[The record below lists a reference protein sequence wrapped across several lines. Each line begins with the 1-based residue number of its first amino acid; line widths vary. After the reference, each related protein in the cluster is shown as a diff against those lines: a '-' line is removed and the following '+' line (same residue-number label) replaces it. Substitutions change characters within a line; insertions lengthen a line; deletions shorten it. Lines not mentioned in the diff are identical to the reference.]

1 MKQHRTLI
9 AFLAALAVAPLAPIQ
24 AWAQD
29 PVLESVAVDG
39 PFPPPVAV
47 ALRPRED
54 SELNARLRP
63 VLEEELKALGIL
75 SDEWARVSLW
85 YGTLSP
91 AAASAARRPLGEL
104 RADSRSG
111 VDMRMNVIS
120 TADSDLMGGRKE
132 SSPIPRPSDEAKPDL
147 DAAALRLSLELSDT
161 EAIRWRGQASLPEMG
176 GDPYPDYEAL
186 LRALLPRL
194 AVDAGW
200 R

>member
-1 MKQHRTLI
+1 MKKHGTLI
-9 AFLAALAVAPLAPIQ
+9 AFLAALAVAPLSPSQ

-29 PVLESVAVDG
+29 PVLESVAADG

-47 ALRPRED
+47 ALRARED

-75 SDEWARVSLW
+75 SDDWARASLW

-91 AAASAARRPLGEL
+91 AAAASRRPLGEL

-120 TADSDLMGGRKE
+120 TTDSDLMGGRKE
-132 SSPIPRPSDEAKPDL
+132 NSPIPRPSDETRPDL
-147 DAAALRLSLELSDT
+147 DAAALRLTLELSDT

-176 GDPYPDYEAL
+176 GDPYPNYETL

-194 AVDAGW
+194 ATDAGW

>member
-1 MKQHRTLI
+1 MKQLRIPI
-9 AFLAALAVAPLAPIQ
+9 AFLVTLGLAPLIPAGVQ
-24 AWAQD
+24 AQD
-29 PVLESVAVDG
+29 PVLESSAVDG

-63 VLEEELKALGIL
+63 VLEAELKALGIL
-75 SDEWARVSLW
+75 SDDWARVSLW

-91 AAASAARRPLGEL
+91 ASFSAARKPLGEL
-104 RADSRSG
+104 RADTRSG
-111 VDMRMNVIS
+111 VDMRMNVLS
-120 TADSDLMGGRKE
+120 TAESDLMGGRKDN
-132 SSPIPRPSDEAKPDL
+132 SPIPPPSDEPGSRPEIN
-147 DAAALRLSLELSDT
+147 ALRLNLELSDT

-194 AVDAGW
+194 ASDAGW

>member
-1 MKQHRTLI
+1 MRQLRILIVFLVTLV
-9 AFLAALAVAPLAPIQ
+9 VAQSIPISAQ
-24 AWAQD
+24 AQD
-29 PVLESVAVDG
+29 PVLESSAVDG

-75 SDEWARVSLW
+75 SDDRARVSLW

-91 AAASAARRPLGEL
+91 ASFSAARKPLGEL

-120 TADSDLMGGRKE
+120 TTDSDLMGGRKE
-132 SSPIPRPSDEAKPDL
+132 NSPIPPPTDEPGPRPESK
-147 DAAALRLSLELSDT
+147 ALRLNLELSDT

-176 GDPYPDYEAL
+176 GDPFPDYEAL

-194 AVDAGW
+194 ASDAGW